1 MLLSL
6 VLILLLIWAAVVGA
20 LYSNFIVFYKS
31 FSETDSYNKAYYAS
45 IAALERWELVTK
57 QREPGYVWSG
67 WWKWMTG
74 INATSPDY
82 SGFAYLVQSDDTSL
96 LRDVN
101 SRTNRVPREWEWDVD
116 WMLATWD
123 SVDYNKMDYEN
134 AEVFLLYVDNLADSP
149 YEKKSCLK
157 NGECNDVKV
166 SISWEIRLPPKM
178 RTTFW
183 DLDTSKSRV
192 YKIGT
197 NSEEKKNDEIV
208 DWQIRWNYNN
218 TQFTIF
224 SMNKQYSSD
233 SVIKESDINNTVDLS
248 FWWEEKKRQPNT
260 KKSQHSSPVVV
271 GSKAEEIEN
280 SQNFGSILK
289 GDEYSRLNLRLSLL
303 NILQSEIQGM
313 IYPYLEYYL
322 NFDNDVADKYFKI
335 NGEWKYKDYQVN
347 IIMYKPTV
355 KESVL
360 WNFTAIF

>member
-67 WWKWMTG
+67 WWKWMTD
-74 INATSPDY
+74 INATYPDY
-82 SGFAYLVQSDDTSL
+82 SGFSYLVQSDDTSL

-134 AEVFLLYVDNLADSP
+134 AEVFLLYVDNLAESP
-149 YEKKSCLK
+149 YKKKSCL
-157 NGECNDVKV
+157 NVWDCDDVRV
-166 SISWEIRLPPKM
+166 SISWQIRLPPKM

-183 DLDTSKSRV
+183 PLDTSKSRV

-197 NSEEKKNDEIV
+197 NNAEKKNDEIV
-208 DWQIRWNYNN
+208 DWQIRWNYEW

-224 SMNKQYSSD
+224 SMNKQYCSD
-233 SVIKESDINNTVDLS
+233 SVIKESDINETVDLS
-248 FWWEEKKRQPNT
+248 FWWEKKWQPN
-260 KKSQHSSPVVV
+260 KNKRESNPVVV
-271 GSKAEEIEN
+271 WSKADDISRSDLN
-280 SQNFGSILK
+280 SILK
-289 GDEYSRLNLRLSLL
+289 DGNENMYSRLNLRLSLL
-303 NILQSEIQGM
+303 NILQSVTSGM